1 MRPLVALLLLL
12 PTQAA
17 AECLDLD
24 RILQRLDRY
33 FGEVPVFAGAG
44 DAGDVG
50 ATIVTAAPDGTTFT
64 VLVVRPDGTACMIGA
79 GNGWSIARPAPAGKE
94 G

>member
-1 MRPLVALLLLL
+1 MRFLPLVALLLLL

-24 RILQRLDRY
+24 RILQRLARY

-44 DAGDVG
+44 DMD
-50 ATIVTAAPDGTTFT
+50 ATIITAAPDGTTFT
-64 VLVVRPDGTACMIGA
+64 VLVVHPDGTACMIGN
-79 GNGWSIARPAPAGKE
+79 GDGWSVARTPPAGKE